1 MAKEKTKKMTLTYW
15 KGLSEDSKRRALTFV
30 FPIHPACVNMLL
42 NEKPKLKGN
51 PWWEMVWK
59 KVRIPEDH
67 SNYKTVIDRNTYIC

>member
-1 MAKEKTKKMTLTYW
+1 MAKEKTKKMTIRYW
-15 KGLSEDSKRRALTFV
+15 NGLSEDSKRRALTFV

-42 NEKPKLKGN
+42 KEKPKLKGN

-67 SNYKTVIDRNTYIC
+67 SHYKTVIDRNTYIC

>member
-30 FPIHPACVNMLL
+30 FPIHPACVNMLMK
-42 NEKPKLKGN
+42 EKPKLKGN
-51 PWWEMVWK
+51 PWWEMVWE

-67 SNYKTVIDRNTYIC
+67 SHYKTVIDRNTYIC